1 MCVRPGSA
9 GPAGEA
15 TAGTIAERA
24 ALLAPGRILIDGG
37 NSVFKDPVDRSL
49 FLGVLVL
56 HFF

>member
-9 GPAGEA
+9 GPAVEA

-37 NSVFKDPVDRSL
+37 KSVFKDPVDRSFL
-49 FLGVLVL
+49 LGVLVF